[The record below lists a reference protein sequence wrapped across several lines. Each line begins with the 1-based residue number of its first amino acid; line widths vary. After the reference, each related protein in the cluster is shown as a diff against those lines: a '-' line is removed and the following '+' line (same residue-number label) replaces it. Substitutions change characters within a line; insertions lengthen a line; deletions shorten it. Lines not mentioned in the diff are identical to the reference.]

1 MGSGIGVSNTKR
13 GDIPPLTR
21 PIGLNQRVVVHS
33 YHRSFLSTV
42 LALVAGAIIVI
53 LLLSLGDIAFER
65 IGFNSIEYLLILWGT
80 LLGSMINVPVGEVE
94 SAEPR
99 VAVQEVKVFGL
110 YYRIPS
116 VVYKPAI
123 TVIALNVGGAVI
135 PIFVSL
141 YLLVS
146 HTTLLAP
153 ALLGTVVV
161 SIMVHLMAR
170 KVKGVGIVT
179 PSLLPPIVAAIV
191 SYLLVPGSPAVV
203 AYVSGTLGALIGAD
217 LTNLKGIGSLGAP
230 MASIGGAGTFD
241 GVFLTGIVAVLL
253 VPLL

>member
-1 MGSGIGVSNTKR
+1 LS
-13 GDIPPLTR
+13 
-21 PIGLNQRVVVHS
+21 QRVVVHS
-33 YHRSFLSTV
+33 YHRSFLSTA
-42 LALVAGAIIVI
+42 LALVAGVIIII

-80 LLGSMINVPVGEVE
+80 LLGSMINVPVGEVR
-94 SAEPR
+94 SAEPL
-99 VAVQEVKVFGL
+99 VAVREVKVFGL

-116 VVYKPAI
+116 VVYKQST

-135 PIFVSL
+135 PILVSV

-146 HTTLLAP
+146 HATLLLA
-153 ALLGTVVV
+153 AFLGTVIVAV
-161 SIMVHLMAR
+161 MVHLMAR

-179 PSLLPPIVAAIV
+179 PSILPPIIAAVV

-217 LTNLKGIGSLGAP
+217 LTNLRGIGKLGAP

-241 GVFLTGIVAVLL
+241 GIFLTGIVAVLL

>member
-1 MGSGIGVSNTKR
+1 MS
-13 GDIPPLTR
+13 
-21 PIGLNQRVVVHS
+21 QRLVVHS
-33 YHRSFLSTV
+33 YHRSFLSTA
-42 LALVAGAIIVI
+42 LALLAGLIIVI
-53 LLLSLGDIAFER
+53 LLFSLGDIAFER

-80 LLGSMINVPVGEVE
+80 LLGSMINVPVGEVK
-94 SAEPR
+94 SSEPR

-116 VVYKPAI
+116 VVYKQAI
-123 TVIALNVGGAVI
+123 TVIAVNIGGAVI
-135 PIFVSL
+135 PILVSA
-141 YLLVS
+141 YLLLS
-146 HTTLLAP
+146 HTTLILA
-153 ALLGTVVV
+153 ALVGTVVV
-161 SIMVHLMAR
+161 AITVHLMAR

-179 PSLLPPIVAAIV
+179 PSLLPPIIAAVV

-217 LTNLKGIGSLGAP
+217 LTNLKGIGNLGAP

>member
-1 MGSGIGVSNTKR
+1 MS
-13 GDIPPLTR
+13 
-21 PIGLNQRVVVHS
+21 QRVVVHQ

-42 LALVAGAIIVI
+42 LALVAGVIIVI
-53 LLLSLGDIAFER
+53 LLFSLGDIAFER

-80 LLGSMINVPVGEVE
+80 LLGSMINLPVGEVE

-110 YYRIPS
+110 YYRVPS
-116 VVYKPAI
+116 IVYKQAV
-123 TVIALNVGGAVI
+123 TVIALNVGGAII
-135 PIFVSL
+135 PI
-141 YLLVS
+141 LVS
-146 HTTLLAP
+146 VYVLIGHSGLLP
-153 ALLGTVVV
+153 DALLGTVAVAV
-161 SIMVHLMAR
+161 LVHLMAR

-179 PSLLPPIVAAIV
+179 PSLLPPIVAAVV

-203 AYVSGTLGALIGAD
+203 AYVSGTLGTLIGAD
-217 LTNLKGIGSLGAP
+217 LTNLRGIGNLGAP

>member
-1 MGSGIGVSNTKR
+1 MS
-13 GDIPPLTR
+13 
-21 PIGLNQRVVVHS
+21 QRVFVHR
-33 YHRSFLSTV
+33 YHRNVLSTF

-65 IGFNSIEYLLILWGT
+65 IGFDSIEYLLILWGT
-80 LLGSMINVPVGEVE
+80 LLGSMINVPVGEVK
-94 SAEPR
+94 SAEPL

-110 YYRIPS
+110 YYRVPS
-116 VVYKPAI
+116 VVYKQST
-123 TVIALNVGGAVI
+123 TVIAVNVGGAVI
-135 PIFVSL
+135 PV
-141 YLLVS
+141 LVS
-146 HTTLLAP
+146 AYVLAGHTGLVAA
-153 ALLGTVVV
+153 ALLGTIIVAV
-161 SIMVHLMAR
+161 MVHLMAR

-179 PSLLPPIVAAIV
+179 PAVLPPIVAAVV

-217 LTNLKGIGSLGAP
+217 LTNLKGIGKLGAP

>member
-1 MGSGIGVSNTKR
+1 LS
-13 GDIPPLTR
+13 
-21 PIGLNQRVVVHS
+21 QRLVVHS
-33 YHRSFLSTV
+33 YHRSFLSTA
-42 LALVAGAIIVI
+42 LALLAGLIIVI
-53 LLLSLGDIAFER
+53 LLFSLGDIAFER

-80 LLGSMINVPVGEVE
+80 LLGSMINVPVGEVK
-94 SAEPR
+94 SSEPR

-116 VVYKPAI
+116 VVYKQAI
-123 TVIALNVGGAVI
+123 TVIAVNIGGAVI
-135 PIFVSL
+135 PILVSA
-141 YLLVS
+141 YLLLS
-146 HTTLLAP
+146 HTTLILA
-153 ALLGTVVV
+153 ALVGTVVV
-161 SIMVHLMAR
+161 AITVHLMAR

-179 PSLLPPIVAAIV
+179 PSLLPPIIAAVV

-217 LTNLKGIGSLGAP
+217 LTNLKGIGNLGSP

>member
-1 MGSGIGVSNTKR
+1 LS
-13 GDIPPLTR
+13 
-21 PIGLNQRVVVHS
+21 QRVVVHR

-42 LALVAGAIIVI
+42 LALLAGVIIVI

-80 LLGSMINVPVGEVE
+80 LLGSTINVPVGEVK

-99 VAVQEVKVFGL
+99 VAVQEVKVFGI
-110 YYRIPS
+110 YYRVPS
-116 VVYKPAI
+116 VVYKEAV
-123 TVIALNVGGAVI
+123 TVIAVNIGGAVI
-135 PIFVSL
+135 PILVSG
-141 YLLVS
+141 YLLAS
-146 HTTLLAP
+146 HTTLLPA

-161 SIMVHLMAR
+161 AVMVHLMAR

-179 PSLLPPIVAAIV
+179 PSFLPPIVAAVV

-203 AYVSGTLGALIGAD
+203 AYVSGTLGTLIGAD
-217 LTNLKGIGSLGAP
+217 LTNLRGIGNLGAP

-241 GVFLTGIVAVLL
+241 GVFLTGIMAVLL

>member
-1 MGSGIGVSNTKR
+1 MSQYVF
-13 GDIPPLTR
+13 
-21 PIGLNQRVVVHS
+21 VHR
-33 YHRSFLSTV
+33 YHRNVLSTV
-42 LALVAGAIIVI
+42 LALVAGAIILI

-80 LLGSMINVPVGEVE
+80 LLGSMINVPIGEAQ
-94 SAEPR
+94 SAEPI
-99 VAVQEVKVFGL
+99 VAVQGVKVFGL

-116 VVYKPAI
+116 IVYKKSV
-123 TVIALNVGGAVI
+123 TVIAVNVGGAAI
-135 PIFVSL
+135 PI
-141 YLLVS
+141 LVS
-146 HTTLLAP
+146 AYVLASHATLLP
-153 ALLGTVVV
+153 DALLGTIIVA
-161 SIMVHLMAR
+161 IMVHLMAR

-179 PSLLPPIVAAIV
+179 PSFLPPIVAAVV

-203 AYVSGTLGALIGAD
+203 AYASGTLGTLIGAD
-217 LTNLKGIGSLGAP
+217 LTNLRGIGNLGAP

>member
-1 MGSGIGVSNTKR
+1 MSPTLKGEHSAPSERV
-13 GDIPPLTR
+13 
-21 PIGLNQRVVVHS
+21 GLSQRLVVHS
-33 YHRSFLSTV
+33 YHRNFLSTV
-42 LALVAGAIIVI
+42 LALVAGAIIII

-80 LLGSMINVPVGEVE
+80 LLGSMINVPVGEVK
-94 SAEPR
+94 SSEPR

-116 VVYKPAI
+116 VVYKQAI
-123 TVIALNVGGAVI
+123 TVIAVNIGGAVI
-135 PIFVSL
+135 PILVST
-141 YLLVS
+141 YLLLS
-146 HTTLLAP
+146 HTTLIPA

-161 SIMVHLMAR
+161 GIMVHLMAR

-179 PSLLPPIVAAIV
+179 PSFLPPIIAAVV

-217 LTNLKGIGSLGAP
+217 LTNLRGIGNLGAS